1 MRGAITGSDDRQ
13 LRADTSSAEFDN
25 PGLDLTGYGFKITA
39 GDYSEHNRNGSTF
52 IYMAIRAPMMV
63 EPEAGTEVFAID
75 TRGSVSSTQAEP
87 GWRSG
92 FPVDMFI
99 ETQVDFSADV
109 KSATRL
115 TGTSR
120 LITNATYA
128 AGTSAHYTFD
138 YNNGWSYVT
147 STVSD
152 AYSWM
157 FKRAK
162 GFFDVVAYTGTG
174 SAHAENHSL
183 GVVPEMMIVKDRSG
197 VNHWWVYHKDTGNT
211 SYLILNLG
219 YGVATS
225 QPQSWNSTT
234 PTASVFSV
242 GTQGQVNTTTHAYIS
257 YLFASATGVSKV
269 GSYTG
274 NGSNQNIAC
283 GFSAGARFVLIK
295 RTDTNGDWY
304 IWDTERGIVAGNDS
318 HLSLNTTAAQVST
331 DDSIDPQ
338 SAGFTVN
345 QVTATNINVT
355 NGTYIFLAIA

>member
-1 MRGAITGSDDRQ
+1 
-13 LRADTSSAEFDN
+13 
-25 PGLDLTGYGFKITA
+25 
-39 GDYSEHNRNGSTF
+39 
-52 IYMAIRAPMMV
+52 
-63 EPEAGTEVFAID
+63 
-75 TRGSVSSTQAEP
+75 
-87 GWRSG
+87 
-92 FPVDMFI
+92 
-99 ETQVDFSADV
+99 
-109 KSATRL
+109 
-115 TGTSR
+115 
-120 LITNATYA
+120 
-128 AGTSAHYTFD
+128 
-138 YNNGWSYVT
+138 
-147 STVSD
+147 
-152 AYSWM
+152 M